1 MEEIIRAGREMQEPT
16 WQCVLVCWGDKYTSA
31 YINHTVEAVI
41 RTSASKPRFIL
52 ISDRPRTGMHP
63 DIQIVDFD
71 PWFLNP
77 RFLSGALHAKLSMF
91 SKNVVPDDLP
101 AIFIDLDTAIFGD
114 IGKALKL
121 MKNRQSIL
129 MLQSVVLPFGWPER
143 LVYKLTNKKR
153 YARGNSS
160 MVVYH
165 PAECTYIADEF
176 RALYEKF
183 GAYSIRPMI
192 GDERFISW
200 IAQMHINRLPNTL
213 AVKFLNEYMHTGKW
227 LVYLKGALP
236 WVQKR
241 RDGVAAVT
249 LPGDYIKPERLME
262 YKDGD
267 AVRADKGRWILWDK
281 RALGDMGDRL
291 HVYYRPL
298 MEKLEQEKRE
308 AADM

>member
-1 MEEIIRAGREMQEPT
+1 MQEPT
-16 WQCVLVCWGDKYTSA
+16 WQCVLICWGTKYTSA

-41 RTSASKPRFIL
+41 RTSATKPRFIL
-52 ISDRPRTGMHP
+52 ISDRPREGMHP

-91 SKNVVPDDLP
+91 SKGVVPDDLP
-101 AIFIDLDTAIFGD
+101 AIFLDLDTAVFGD
-114 IGKALKL
+114 VSQALKL
-121 MKNRQSIL
+121 MKDRKSML
-129 MLQSVVLPFGWPER
+129 MLQSVVLPFGWPGR
-143 LVYKLTNKKR
+143 LVYKLTNKKK

-176 RALYEKF
+176 RRLYEKY
-183 GAYSIRPMI
+183 GDYSIRPMI

-200 IAQMHINRLPNTL
+200 IAQMHIERVPNWL

-241 RDGVAAVT
+241 RDGLAAVT

-267 AVRADKGRWILWDK
+267 ALRADKDRWILWNK
-281 RALGDMGDRL
+281 AALGNMGDRL
-291 HVYYRPL
+291 HEYYQPL
-298 MEKLEQEKRE
+298 MEKLEAEKRSS
-308 AADM
+308 DTL

>member
-1 MEEIIRAGREMQEPT
+1 MSEPT
-16 WQCVLVCWGDKYTSA
+16 WQCVLICWGTKYTSA

-41 RTSASKPRFIL
+41 RNSPDKPRFTL
-52 ISDRPRTGMHP
+52 ISDRPREGMHP
-63 DIQIVDFD
+63 DIQVVDFD
-71 PWFLNP
+71 PFFLNP

-91 SKNVVPDDLP
+91 AKGVVPDDLP
-101 AIFIDLDTAIFGD
+101 AVFVDLDTAIFGD
-114 IGKALKL
+114 IGAAVKL
-121 MKNRQSIL
+121 MKNRKSML
-129 MLQSVVLPFGWPER
+129 MLQSVVLPFGWPGR
-143 LVYKLTNKKR
+143 LVYKLTNKKK

-176 RALYEKF
+176 RRLYEKN
-183 GAYSIRPMI
+183 GDYSFRPMI

-200 IAQMHINRLPNTL
+200 IAQMHIERLPNTL
-213 AVKFLNEYMHTGKW
+213 VVKFLNEYMHTGQW

-249 LPGDYIKPERLME
+249 LPGDFIKPERLME

-267 AVRADKGRWILWDK
+267 ALRADKGRWILWNK

-291 HVYYRPL
+291 HAYYQPL
-298 MEKLEQEKRE
+298 MDKLAAEKRG
-308 AADM
+308 DV